1 MRHRAPTVLQAL
13 LTWMKMHRLSACYAV
28 LAHMLL
34 VVGSSV
40 LHVML
45 DRLTWT
51 RMHRLSA
58 MCVVLVPMLVLVPAT
73 ATRVRPAVL
82 IGMQILPLHV
92 IAALLVSIPPVVT

>member
-58 MCVVLVPMLVLVPAT
+58 MCVVLA
-73 ATRVRPAVL
+73 
-82 IGMQILPLHV
+82 
-92 IAALLVSIPPVVT
+92 SIPPVVT